1 MVAKIKDS
9 DPWSLKYQE
18 QPELMRELNS
28 RPARITINGK
38 RHYHTPFVTGPAPS
52 VTTILSE
59 TASEA
64 NKRKLEM
71 WSKANPGV
79 KEQAAERGTAIHYGM
94 EQYLKGNKSPEIA
107 EEYADFWSGM
117 PAILDQFEEV
127 LWAETPLLDKHMF
140 ALSNDGVGRVWGQD
154 EEGRAWSG
162 SPDIIG
168 VANGKLTLADLKTS
182 VKPYSR
188 KWPKN
193 LEKGSQQWRD
203 LLSGHMKFKKCL
215 KQLAAYDLGITQTL
229 GMKVQQAAVIVS
241 TPLRTQVFKISR
253 KYLDSLHADWYALVS
268 EYYSQIENC
277 GIYDPDLI

>member
-1 MVAKIKDS
+1 MVARLDAS
-9 DPWSLKYQE
+9 DPWSLKCQE

-94 EQYLKGNKSPEIA
+94 ECYLKGNKTPDIPA
-107 EEYADFWSGM
+107 EYAEFWTGM
-117 PAILDQFEEV
+117 PGILDQFEEV
-127 LWAETPLLDKHMF
+127 LWAETPLLDRHMF
-140 ALSNDGVGRVWGQD
+140 ALSQDGVGRVWGQD

-162 SPDIIG
+162 SPDIIA

-188 KWPKN
+188 KWPKD
-193 LEKGSQQWRD
+193 LEKGSQEWRD
-203 LLSGHMKFKKCL
+203 LLGGHMKFKKAC
-215 KQLAAYDLGITQTL
+215 KQIGAYSIAIHQTL
-229 GMKVQQAAVIVS
+229 GMRVQQGAILVS
-241 TPLRTQVFKISR
+241 TPIRTQVFKISR
-253 KYLDSLHADWYALVS
+253 KFLDSLEEEWLGIVS
-268 EYYSQIENC
+268 EYYAQIKNC
-277 GIYDPDLI
+277 NVYDRDLI

>member
-1 MVAKIKDS
+1 
-9 DPWSLKYQE
+9 
-18 QPELMRELNS
+18 MRELNS

-94 EQYLKGNKSPEIA
+94 ECYLKGDKNPEIP
-107 EEYADFWSGM
+107 EEYADFWQGM
-117 PAILDQFEEV
+117 PAILDQFDEV
-127 LWAETPLLDKHMF
+127 LWAETPLLDKHQF
-140 ALSNDGVGRVWGQD
+140 ALSSDGVGRVWGQD

-162 SPDIIG
+162 SPDIIAVVG
-168 VANGKLTLADLKTS
+168 GKLTLADLKTS

-188 KWPKN
+188 KWPKD
-193 LEKGSQQWRD
+193 LEKGSQEWRD
-203 LLSGHMKFKKCL
+203 LLSGHLKFKKCL

-229 GMKVQQAAVIVS
+229 GMKVQQAAVLVS

-253 KYLDSLHADWYALVS
+253 RYLDSLHTDWFKLVE
-268 EYYSQIENC
+268 EYYLQIENC
-277 GIYDPDLI
+277 NQYDPDLI

>member
-1 MVAKIKDS
+1 MVAKIKEG
-9 DPWSLKYQE
+9 DPWSLNYQE

-94 EQYLKGNKSPEIA
+94 EQYLKGNKNPEIA

-117 PAILDQFEEV
+117 PAILDQFDEV
-127 LWAETPLLDKHMF
+127 LWAETPLLEKHMF
-140 ALSNDGVGRVWGQD
+140 TLSDDGVGRVWGQD

-188 KWPKN
+188 KWPKD

-253 KYLDSLHADWYALVS
+253 KYLDSLHTDWYALVS